1 MRECDEPL
9 RGCDEPLRGCDE
21 PLRGCDEPLRECAT
35 SSHPRRRVPNLLA
48 AAALS
53 LLLAAC
59 GFQLR
64 GDPSTG
70 LKTLH
75 VPGGG
80 VAQEIRRALAGGP
93 TRVMPGT
100 EGAEAVLRIIAEG
113 RDKTVHT
120 ITGTGRVYEF
130 QLTLAVRYE
139 MTVPGREIPVIAPT
153 ETIARRLITYSEA
166 APIAKEAEEL
176 LLFRDMQVELAER
189 ILRQVAVARR
199 NM

>member
-1 MRECDEPL
+1 MLSFRKLGTGL
-9 RGCDEPLRGCDE
+9 RGCDEAARGCE
-21 PLRGCDEPLRECAT
+21 TIVSP
-35 SSHPRRRVPNLLA
+35 A
-48 AAALS
+48 AAQRLWAGAQCLALA

-93 TRVMPGT
+93 TRVTPGT
-100 EGAEAVLRIIAEG
+100 EGAEAVLKIIAEG

-153 ETIARRLITYSEA
+153 EAIARRLITYSEA

-176 LLFRDMQVELAER
+176 LLFKDMQVELAER